1 MPVVDINPIS
11 STVKEMT
18 WGHWALCTQLCVTV
32 SLKKCSLKVNQSCW
46 YIQGCLT
53 PLYGTFLIL

>member
-11 STVKEMT
+11 SAVKEMT
-18 WGHWALCTQLCVTV
+18 WGHWALCTQLRITA
-32 SLKKCSLKVNQSCW
+32 SLKKCSLKVSQSYG

-53 PLYGTFLIL
+53 PL